1 MTFTKDTVRHLY
13 HGRDTR
19 ARAFRFAMIGFD
31 LASIIFFVASSLMR
45 DAPWIYVAD
54 ALIALVVM
62 ADLALRIWITNRPAR
77 LFTQLTT
84 WADIIVIVT
93 LLLPTVI
100 ESYLF
105 LRVLRAL
112 RLLRSYHMLG
122 DLRQEF
128 DFFRR
133 NEEVIHSA
141 INLLVFVFLMTALV
155 YVAQVNTNPNINNYI
170 DALYFTVTALTTTG
184 FGDITLQGTGGGCC
198 RSPSWCSGWDCSCG
212 LSRPSFAPSASTT
225 SARTAASPATSRM
238 PCTASTAGASCTS
251 GPRARAS
258 CGTPV
263 DPWSYQ
269 QTCGGTFFSRRVRL
283 YSSGRI
289 RPAMAINGRRN
300 KPIGPG
306 GGTRRLH
313 HQPEHAPRHPGVLAG
328 RAADGGEIG
337 STKV

>member
-13 HGRDTR
+13 HGRDAR

-45 DAPWIYVAD
+45 DAPWIYAAD

-84 WADIIVIVT
+84 WADIIVIVA

-112 RLLRSYHMLG
+112 RLLRSYHMLS

-184 FGDITLQGTGGGCC
+184 FGDITLQGTGGRLLSVAIMVFGVGLFLRLVQTIFRPARVHYEC
-198 RSPSWCSGWDCSCG
+198 PDCG
-212 LSRPSFAPSASTT
+212 L
-225 SARTAASPATSRM
+225 ARHEPDAVH
-238 PCTASTAGASCTS
+238 CKHC
-251 GPRARAS
+251 
-258 CGTPV
+258 
-263 DPWSYQ
+263 
-269 QTCGGTFFSRRVRL
+269 
-283 YSSGRI
+283 GRI
-289 RPAMAINGRRN
+289 
-300 KPIGPG
+300 
-306 GGTRRLH
+306 LH
-313 HQPEHAPRHPGVLAG
+313 IRTE
-328 RAADGGEIG
+328 GEG
-337 STKV
+337 